1 MSGLQRLMRAV
12 YPTDASDDDLTYIG
26 AFSDLFPS
34 EEATRRI
41 VAVDWSTRGQVEVT
55 WLINE

>member
-1 MSGLQRLMRAV
+1 MRAV

-55 WLINE
+55 WLISE